1 MYGAASIHSE
11 LKANTLFSVHNLI
24 SDTMFNEFQLITCR
38 NVFIYFETLLQEKI
52 LAPLHFMTEIKS
64 LKSVVTEA
72 VNTKKCFAV
81 FDELFRGTNVEDA
94 LEISKTTIL
103 GLTKFSNS
111 WFFIST
117 HLHQLKEIIMRHDDK
132 IGTRFIECILDNDNP
147 VFTYKLQAGWSDLKI
162 GQLLFEREGL
172 DRLLAKQ

>member
-1 MYGAASIHSE
+1 VISISIN
-11 LKANTLFSVHNLI
+11 LNDDLGSGFS
-24 SDTMFNEFQLITCR
+24 
-38 NVFIYFETLLQEKI
+38 
-52 LAPLHFMTEIKS
+52 HFMTEIKS

-103 GLTKFSNS
+103 GLANFPHS

-117 HLHQLKEIIMRHDDK
+117 HLHQLKKVITLNNDK
-132 IGTRFIECILDNDNP
+132 IGTRFIECILDNGNP

-172 DRLLAKQ
+172 NQLLAKQ